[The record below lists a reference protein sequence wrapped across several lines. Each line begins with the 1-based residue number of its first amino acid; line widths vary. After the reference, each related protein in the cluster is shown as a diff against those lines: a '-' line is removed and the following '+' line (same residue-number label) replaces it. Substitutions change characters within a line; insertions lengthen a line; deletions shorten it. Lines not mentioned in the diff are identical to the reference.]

1 MKRPHN
7 PLFSLHP
14 LFLHVSYTAL
24 FLGVFGNPRF
34 WLFHTTF
41 HTTFHALPSF
51 ADTHT

>member
-24 FLGVFGNPRF
+24 FLGVFGNRRF
-34 WLFHTTF
+34 WPFHTPFHTTF
-41 HTTFHALPSF
+41 HTLPSF
-51 ADTHT
+51 ADTHK